1 MPTPPPITS
10 IDQLDPQATY
20 SYADYLTWRFTEWVE
35 LIKGKFQ
42 RPMAGAGQFHQ
53 IVSGNL
59 LSTIRPYLKGKPC
72 RVLAAP
78 FDVRLPTGG
87 ANGDAQIL
95 TVVQPDLFVVCDRA
109 KLDERGCVGPPD
121 WIIEIV
127 SPGNTARDTR
137 VKFEL
142 YQESGVTEYWLV
154 FPGLKT
160 VAAYV
165 LHGDRYELAVEV
177 AEPGRV
183 PIYTL
188 PELVLEWAD
197 IFADD

>member
-1 MPTPPPITS
+1 MPTPITS
-10 IDQLDPQATY
+10 PSQLDPNATY
-20 SYADYLTWRFTEWVE
+20 SYADYLTWQFTEWVE

-53 IVSGNL
+53 VVLGNL
-59 LSTIRPYLKGKPC
+59 LSTIRPHLKGQPC
-72 RVLAAP
+72 RVIAAP
-78 FDVRLPTGG
+78 FDVRLTTGG
-87 ANGDAQIL
+87 ANGDDQIL

-109 KLDERGCVGPPD
+109 KLDERGCLGAPD

-137 VKFEL
+137 TKFDL

-154 FPGLKT
+154 YPGLKN
-160 VAAYV
+160 VAAFV
-165 LHGDRYELAVEV
+165 LHGDRYELT
-177 AEPGRV
+177 AEYAAPGPV
-183 PIYTL
+183 PSHTL
-188 PELVLEWAD
+188 PALPLEWAD

>member
-1 MPTPPPITS
+1 MPTPPITS
-10 IDQLDPQATY
+10 PDQLDPHATY
-20 SYADYLTWRFTEWVE
+20 SYADYLTWQFTEWVE

-42 RPMAGAGQFHQ
+42 RPMAGPSQVHQ
-53 IVSGNL
+53 VVLLNL
-59 LSTIRPYLKGKPC
+59 GSALRNYLKGTPC
-72 RVLAAP
+72 RVLVAP

-87 ANGDAQIL
+87 ANGDAQIQ

-154 FPGLKT
+154 YPGLKT

-165 LHGDRYELAVEV
+165 LHGERYELAVEV
-177 AEPGRV
+177 AEPGPV
-183 PIYTL
+183 PSHTL